1 MAEQVPL
8 GVRTTSFCPYIEKP
22 CRKDCRFYA
31 SNDFGFGYCKR
42 GNTVYIA
49 EAIDG
54 LAESVIA
61 LANMLT
67 EKEKP

>member
-8 GVRTTSFCPYIEKP
+8 NVKTRSFCPFIEKP
-22 CRKDCRFYA
+22 CRNDCRFYDC
-31 SNDFGFGYCKR
+31 NDFGMGYCKR

-54 LAESVIA
+54 LAESVDR